1 MNSSCLDKKDNAAVE
16 NESVDTLDALIE
28 AQERE
33 ELEHLKTMDVTW
45 KDIPSLALFALLFV
59 TVFMQFF
66 TRYALN
72 NSLAFTEELARYLL
86 ILITFVAAIRCQLR
100 DSHIR
105 LEFIDDLAAKYTYQ
119 LKIFALS
126 LSTLFFCVSTYSLW
140 ILIERTWRQQMVS
153 LPFPKYYLYSLIFI
167 SLVCLIAVHVWQFWK
182 LLKREQ
188 K

>member
-1 MNSSCLDKKDNAAVE
+1 MSTYIDKKDDLPVE
-16 NESVDTLDALIE
+16 DDKVDALDALIE
-28 AQERE
+28 EQERE
-33 ELEHLKTMDVTW
+33 DLEHLKELDVSW
-45 KDIPSLALFALLFV
+45 RDVPSLILFAVLFI

-86 ILITFVAAIRCQLR
+86 ILITFVAAIRCQLK

-105 LEFIDDLAAKYTYQ
+105 LEFVDDLAARFARP
-119 LKIFALS
+119 LKIFALT
-126 LSTLFFCVSTYSLW
+126 LSTGFFSVATYSLW

-153 LPFPKYYLYSLIFI
+153 LPFPKYYLYSLVFA
-167 SLVCLIAVHVWQFWK
+167 SLICLIAVHIWQLWK
-182 LLKREQ
+182 LFKRES